1 MNRSGEDLVDPF
13 GDDYDD
19 VAIDVAIDV
28 SDFPIVFVGYN
39 YGYNY
44 SYNLENILQSKKK
57 TEQLHWDGTRV
68 TKPGALSL
76 QLGLE
81 SRGEMEDPPDDPW
94 IQGYPHAMDWKYQ
107 KCPFFG
113 VRTLKI
119 FRNAERSISPTLRR

>member
-1 MNRSGEDLVDPF
+1 MNLSGEDLVDPF

-57 TEQLHWDGTRV
+57 IGT
-68 TKPGALSL
+68 TALGWYPSY
-76 QLGLE
+76 QTWGFE
-81 SRGEMEDPPDDPW
+81 STVGT
-94 IQGYPHAMDWKYQ
+94 G
-107 KCPFFG
+107 
-113 VRTLKI
+113 
-119 FRNAERSISPTLRR
+119 ISW